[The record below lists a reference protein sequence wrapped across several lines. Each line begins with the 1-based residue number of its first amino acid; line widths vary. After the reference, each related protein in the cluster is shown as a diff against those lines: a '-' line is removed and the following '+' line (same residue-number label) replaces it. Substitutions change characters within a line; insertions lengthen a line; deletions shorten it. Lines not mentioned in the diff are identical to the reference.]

1 MGNKKAPDRELGS
14 MKSDKVLIS
23 NNEIANLHYVVQ
35 HFSFLGL
42 VYLDVRRIIVGIWTL
57 IKLCFR

>member
-1 MGNKKAPDRELGS
+1 MENKKAPDRELGS

-42 VYLDVRRIIVGIWTL
+42 VYMDVRRIIIGIWAL

>member
-1 MGNKKAPDRELGS
+1 MENKKAPDRELGS